1 LGHLPAL
8 ELGMPLRGQRLFN
21 LSDVQRAQEIHTL
34 VQLGLEAASAAKKG
48 ALQERQ
54 RIAADLHD
62 DLGAKLLTI
71 AQTAQ
76 NPQQGGRVAELARQ
90 ALEDMRLAIRG
101 LSATPVPATELQAD
115 WRAELFARLD
125 AAGVEAQWQANEP
138 DASLQLSAVAQVQ
151 LTRVL
156 RETLSNVIRHSR
168 ASHCSIQV
176 HWGDSSLSLRIQD
189 DGIGLPQ
196 SQALPAQRHGLGL
209 NNIERRIHKLGGM
222 ASWHSSPGTGL
233 SLQAEIPMR
242 LLRAD
247 AGA

>member
-1 LGHLPAL
+1 
-8 ELGMPLRGQRLFN
+8 MPLRGDRLFN
-21 LSDVQRAQEIHTL
+21 GSDLKRAKEIHTL

-48 ALQERQ
+48 ALEERQ

-76 NPQQGGRVAELARQ
+76 KPEQGGRVAELARQ
-90 ALEDMRLAIRG
+90 ALEDMRLAVRG
-101 LSATPVPATELQAD
+101 LSATPVPATDLQAD
-115 WRAELFARLD
+115 WRAELLARLD
-125 AAGVEAQWQANEP
+125 AAGVEAHWDADEP
-138 DASLQLSAVAQVQ
+138 DAALQVSAVAQVQ

-156 RETLSNVIRHSR
+156 RETLSNVIRHSQAR
-168 ASHCSIQV
+168 QCSIQLR
-176 HWGDSSLSLRIQD
+176 WSETTLTLRIQD
-189 DGIGLPQ
+189 DGIGLPE

-209 NNIERRIHKLGGM
+209 NNIERRIHKLGGSAVWS
-222 ASWHSSPGTGL
+222 ASRGTGL
-233 SLQAEIPMR
+233 SLQAEVPIR